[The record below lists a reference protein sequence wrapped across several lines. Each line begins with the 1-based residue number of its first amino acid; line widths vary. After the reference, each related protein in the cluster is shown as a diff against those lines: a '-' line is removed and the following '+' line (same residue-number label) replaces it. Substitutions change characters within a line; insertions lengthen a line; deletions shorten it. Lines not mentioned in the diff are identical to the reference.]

1 MSMTR
6 IVSVLT
12 LKVNPL
18 TRGICKLVDMTNND
32 LASRARMARLRAGY
46 KKEADA
52 AKAIGCSRPLVIRWE
67 SGAPAAIGNKYLLS
81 AARVYKVRP
90 EWLTLESNDDGYPWP
105 GSAEV
110 PSAAADKGRK
120 VVESPAS
127 YAVRPDADSLR
138 TALEITERVLTNAR
152 VSVTAQAR
160 ADITLAVY
168 DLIREGHGIAGA
180 ERTVSHMLRAVGGLT
195 APTE

>member
-1 MSMTR
+1 MISTR
-6 IVSVLT
+6 ENRLRRLELLIAEAGGQAALAERIGRDRNQVWQWT
-12 LKVNPL
+12 LPSDDSRG
-18 TRGICKLVDMTNND
+18 RGIGDK
-32 LASRARMARLRAGY
+32 MARLLEVAMEKPPGWMDQETPRGT
-46 KKEADA
+46 EGSSSTADND
-52 AKAIGCSRPLVIRWE
+52 AKAS
-67 SGAPAAIGNKYLLS
+67 
-81 AARVYKVRP
+81 
-90 EWLTLESNDDGYPWP
+90 
-105 GSAEV
+105 
-110 PSAAADKGRK
+110 
-120 VVESPAS
+120 SPAQS
-127 YAVRPDADSLR
+127 MRPDADSLR